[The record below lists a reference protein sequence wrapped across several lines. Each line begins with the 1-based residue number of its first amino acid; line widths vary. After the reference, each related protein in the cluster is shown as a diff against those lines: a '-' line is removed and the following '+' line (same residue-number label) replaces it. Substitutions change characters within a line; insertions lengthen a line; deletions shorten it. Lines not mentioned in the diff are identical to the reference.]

1 MPEGTDFDPL
11 AYSQSQ
17 VGAQP
22 APAFDPLAYSQSAT
36 ENAKKSSGK
45 SYDILADGRRVL
57 TGSSEA
63 KAAQLPTS
71 GMSGFDLA
79 MAGAGKAQSDIY
91 HGVRQLLGAN
101 GAQADIDEAAAR
113 DKALMRTGPGVA
125 GYIGGSLADAVIPA
139 GLAGKAAQAAGL
151 TRTSAAITGIANPA
165 TYGMGAASGALQGAL
180 QPVET
185 GDSRTL
191 NTAGG
196 AVLGAA
202 GNVVA
207 RGVGAATGLAADK
220 LGDSASRAVK
230 ALTDAG
236 VPLDAAQRTGSM
248 LWNRAKVM
256 LGDHPLTAGAQADFA
271 DMQQK
276 AVNKAF
282 LSTTGETAAN
292 SATPDVMNRIR
303 TRLGNTY
310 DDIASRTNVDYNHI
324 EQPLS
329 DVMDN
334 ARLRLN
340 DAQFGT
346 IQRNVDDIVQK
357 ASQNGGTITGDQ
369 FKNIKMTLDKLSG
382 GGDSDVGDVAR
393 DIRETMNNGL
403 LQTAAA
409 KGNTDDVNL
418 LKQTNQQY
426 RNMKTIEG
434 AIDKQGSGD
443 ISPARMTTI
452 MGQKA
457 NRSVSIYGQGDTS
470 LSDLAKASNEL
481 ITNHTPNSGTPSR
494 LMNLAT
500 LPAIGAVAG
509 GAKEGDW
516 KGVGEGAAVG
526 IALPYLAQKALN
538 AQGLTRAT
546 DVLGSLGAKSS
557 MPVTAGGAVQH
568 LPLSAIFGLRDAA
581 KAGN

>member
-1 MPEGTDFDPL
+1 MADGTDFDPL

-17 VGAQP
+17 VDGQAT
-22 APAFDPLAYSQSAT
+22 PAFDPLAYSQSASD
-36 ENAKKSSGK
+36 AGKRGGK
-45 SYDILADGRRVL
+45 SYDVIDGKLVP
-57 TGSSEA
+57 TGSAEA
-63 KAAQLPTS
+63 KAAQSPTS
-71 GMSGFDLA
+71 GMSSADLA
-79 MAGAGKAQSDIY
+79 MAGAGKAQVDMY
-91 HGVRQLLGAN
+91 HGVRQLLGAT
-101 GAQADIDEAAAR
+101 GAQSDVDNAAAR
-113 DKALMRTGPGVA
+113 DKPLMATPAGVTGYV
-125 GYIGGSLADAVIPA
+125 GGSLADAVIPA

-151 TRTSAAITGIANPA
+151 ARTGAALTGLANPT
-165 TYGMGAASGALQGAL
+165 TYAMGALSGAAQGAL

-196 AVLGAA
+196 AAMGAA
-202 GNVVA
+202 GNAIA

-230 ALTDAG
+230 ALQDAG

-303 TRLGNTY
+303 TRLGQTY
-310 DDIASRTNVDYNHI
+310 DDIADRTSVDYNHI
-324 EQPLS
+324 EGPLS
-329 DVMDN
+329 DVLNN

-346 IQRNVDDIVQK
+346 IQRNVDDIVNK
-357 ASQNGGTITGDQ
+357 ASQNGGMINGDQ
-369 FKNIKMTLDKLSG
+369 FKNVKMTLDKLSG

-403 LQTAAA
+403 LQTAAD
-409 KGNTDDVNL
+409 KGNQADVDL
-418 LKQTNQQY
+418 LKKTNQQY

-443 ISPARMTTI
+443 ISPARMTSI

-481 ITNHTPNSGTPSR
+481 ITSHTPNSGTPAR

-500 LPAIGAVAG
+500 LPAIGAIAG
-509 GAKEGDW
+509 GVKEGDW
-516 KGVGEGAAVG
+516 KGVGEGAAAG
-526 IALPYLAQKALN
+526 IALPYIAQKALN
-538 AQGLTRAT
+538 ARGLTGAT
-546 DVLGSLGAKSS
+546 NVLGSLGAKSS
-557 MPVTAGGAVQH
+557 MPVAAGGAVQH

-581 KAGN
+581 KADN